1 MNVPA
6 KSLRQVDAYGQPS
19 MKQTAKRG
27 GTMSY
32 VKSLCSI
39 VIYLSFSDSC
49 FAIVYLYLQTL
60 GRILISFPAYLYT
73 SILMAVILLTSFS
86 SIYCFC
92 SYHIRAISP
101 TFGKFRCTAIRT

>member
-6 KSLRQVDAYGQPS
+6 KCLRQAGACGQSS

-39 VIYLSFSDSC
+39 VIYFSFPDSC

-60 GRILISFPAYLYT
+60 GRILILFPAY
-73 SILMAVILLTSFS
+73 S
-86 SIYCFC
+86 
-92 SYHIRAISP
+92 
-101 TFGKFRCTAIRT
+101 